1 MNVLASKYHE
11 VLVAVMLKV
20 LSVMFHVSLT
30 QVFELNLGLF
40 YWVKNHEVSSLWSR
54 QGFGG

>member
-1 MNVLASKYHE
+1 
-11 VLVAVMLKV
+11 MLKV

-30 QVFELNLGLF
+30 QVFELTLGLF